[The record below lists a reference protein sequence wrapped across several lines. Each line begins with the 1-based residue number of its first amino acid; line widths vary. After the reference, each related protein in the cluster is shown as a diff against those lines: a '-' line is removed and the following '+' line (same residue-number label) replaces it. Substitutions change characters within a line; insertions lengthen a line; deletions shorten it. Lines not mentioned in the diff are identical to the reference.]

1 MQDICVFDF
10 DGSVS
15 KQAGLMEQYRERIKL
30 VDLKRHLHAARL
42 WASPRKFE
50 SIRSE
55 AFASRRP
62 FFSFLGSGDYHHFS
76 LALIAEHREPLSVVL
91 FDNHPDWM
99 RPPHRYH
106 CGTWVH
112 ALARL
117 PQVQR
122 VVIVGLESG
131 DIAGKQFANGDVE
144 SYASGKIVLL
154 PFRAVEA
161 MIPGK
166 GLVNLSSQ
174 LRTDLQSGIAEILA
188 AVATEQ
194 VYISV
199 DKDCLRSED
208 ACTNWEQGTLPL
220 AVVLQCIEAIRSRH
234 RVVGADTVGDY
245 SVPRFRSPLKW
256 LGSLLDR
263 PDYALRFTPP
273 PQALQLNQ
281 AANLQLLQALDANT

>member
-15 KQAGLMEQYRERIKL
+15 KQAGLMEHYRERIKL
-30 VDLKRHLHAARL
+30 VDLKRHAHAARL
-42 WASPRKFE
+42 WASPDKFE

-55 AFASRRP
+55 AFAGRRP

-76 LALIAEHREPLSVVL
+76 LALIAQHREPLSVVL

-122 VVIVGLESG
+122 VIIVGLESG

-144 SYASGKIVLL
+144 SYTSGKIVLL
-154 PFRAVEA
+154 PFRPVGA

-166 GLVNLSSQ
+166 GLVNLSSKLQ
-174 LRTDLQSGIAEILA
+174 TDLYSGIAEILA
-188 AVATEQ
+188 AVATDQ

-220 AVVLQCIEAIRSRH
+220 VVVLQCIYAIRSKYH
-234 RVVGADTVGDY
+234 VVGADTVGDY

-273 PQALQLNQ
+273 PQALRLNQ
-281 AANLQLLQALDANT
+281 AANIQLLQALDANT